1 MLSSQGSR
9 PLTHGRTSLKKHYV
23 LAGVGVAVLLAAVI
37 VVVGMSSG
45 GGDAA
50 GTVGEPPTAGQS
62 LPPGHPAVDDTA
74 GASPPAPV
82 TDDAVHQQIAQLE
95 SASADQP
102 DNVAVLLELG
112 DAYFLGQRYQQ
123 AARTF
128 RTALQIDPGNP
139 TATVRL
145 AMVWHADGD
154 SQRAARAIKAVLGKT
169 PKNQEA
175 HYSMAVISFSAGR
188 IDEAKAEWVAAAK
201 LDPSTAIGRRSQ
213 SFVDL
218 LEGKQ
223 TSAPA
228 DGE

>member
-9 PLTHGRTSLKKHYV
+9 PIRHGRTSLKRHYV
-23 LAGVGVAVLLAAVI
+23 LAGVGVAVLVAVVI
-37 VVVGMSSG
+37 VVVGTSSG

-50 GTVGEPPTAGQS
+50 GTVAGPSAAGQS
-62 LPPGHPAVDDTA
+62 LPPGHPSADGKA
-74 GASPPAPV
+74 GQSTPGPV
-82 TDDAVHQQIAQLE
+82 TDDAVQQKIAQLE

-102 DNVAVLLELG
+102 DNVAVFLELG
-112 DAYFLGQRYQQ
+112 DAYFLAQRYQQ
-123 AARTF
+123 AARTL
-128 RTALQIDPGNP
+128 RAALQIDPGNP

-145 AMVWHADGD
+145 AMVWHADGE
-154 SQRAARAIKAVLGKT
+154 SQRAAQAIKAVLHKT
-169 PKNQEA
+169 PGNQEA
-175 HYSMAVISFSAGR
+175 HYSLAIIYFSADR
-188 IDEAKAEWVAAAK
+188 IDEAKAEWAAAAK

-228 DGE
+228 NGE

>member
-1 MLSSQGSR
+1 
-9 PLTHGRTSLKKHYV
+9 LKRHYV
-23 LAGVGVAVLLAAVI
+23 LAGVGAAVLVAAVI
-37 VVVGMSSG
+37 VVVGTSSG

-50 GTVGEPPTAGQS
+50 GTVAEPSTAGQS
-62 LPPGHPAVDDTA
+62 LPPGHPAVDGKA
-74 GASPPAPV
+74 GESTPAPV
-82 TDDAVHQQIAQLE
+82 TDDAVQQKIAELE

-112 DAYFLGQRYQQ
+112 DAYFLGQHYQQ

-128 RTALQIDPGNP
+128 RTALRIDPGNP

-154 SQRAARAIKAVLGKT
+154 SQRAAQAIKDVLDKT
-169 PKNQEA
+169 PENQEA
-175 HYSMAVISFSAGR
+175 HYSMAIIYFSADR
-188 IDEAKAEWVAAAK
+188 IEEASREWAAAAK
-201 LDPSTAIGRRSQ
+201 LDPSTAVGRRSQ

>member
-1 MLSSQGSR
+1 
-9 PLTHGRTSLKKHYV
+9 LKRHYV
-23 LAGVGVAVLLAAVI
+23 LAGVGVAALVAAVI
-37 VVVGMSSG
+37 VVVGTSSG
-45 GGDAA
+45 GGAAA
-50 GTVGEPPTAGQS
+50 GAVAEPSRAGQA
-62 LPPGHPAVDDTA
+62 LPPGHPSVGATA
-74 GASPPAPV
+74 GGSTPAPV
-82 TDDAVHQQIAQLE
+82 TDDAIQQRIAQLE
-95 SASADQP
+95 TAGADQP
-102 DNVAVLLELG
+102 DDVAVLLELG

-123 AARTF
+123 AARAF
-128 RTALQIDPGNP
+128 RAALQIDPGDP

-154 SQRAARAIKAVLGKT
+154 SRRAARTIKAVLDKT

-175 HYSMAVISFSAGR
+175 HYSMAIIYFSADR
-188 IDEAKAEWVAAAK
+188 IDKAKTEWAKAAW

-223 TSAPA
+223 TPTPA

>member
-1 MLSSQGSR
+1 MKR
-9 PLTHGRTSLKKHYV
+9 HYV
-23 LAGVGVAVLLAAVI
+23 LAGLGVAVLVAAVI
-37 VVVGMSSG
+37 VVVGTSPG

-50 GTVGEPPTAGQS
+50 GTVAEPSTAGQS
-62 LPPGHPAVDDTA
+62 LPPGHPAVDGKA
-74 GASPPAPV
+74 GESTPAAV
-82 TDDAVHQQIAQLE
+82 TDDAVQQKIAQLE

-139 TATVRL
+139 TAAVRL

-154 SQRAARAIKAVLGKT
+154 SQRAAQAIKAVLDKT
-169 PKNQEA
+169 PRNQEA
-175 HYSMAVISFSAGR
+175 HYSMAIIYFSADR
-188 IDEAKAEWVAAAK
+188 IDEAKAQWAAAAK

-223 TSAPA
+223 TSAPS